1 MLEVNA
7 INKLSTV
14 VKLTYKDP
22 NPQKAEKILN
32 QVIKAYNQKAVND
45 RNNLAENTLR
55 FIEQRMNN
63 VEKELNNLEIEIQ
76 EFRSSQ
82 GVVDISEQG
91 KLYLENVGDYDR
103 QIADINR
110 QISVLRKVE
119 KYVISKKNRGGLVPS
134 TIGINDP
141 VLSQLLEKL
150 YNSEIEYEKL
160 KKTTG
165 ANNPILLSITN
176 EINKIR
182 PSILENIRSHKSN
195 LNASLGNLS
204 LNSDKSNSELKNLPE
219 KERAL
224 LAISRKKAIKNELFV
239 FLQQKREE
247 TALSYAPNEGDSRIV
262 DFAQTSP
269 SPVSPKKSIFYI
281 MALVAAFGLGLAFII
296 GKEMLNSKIL
306 FRTEI
311 ENHTSIPVISE
322 LPYVYYEK
330 NKNVK
335 KTFEDFSK
343 EKIKFVINKLS
354 FGKLL
359 NEPSVEEVAKQ
370 PGEAILPDHFRQLGV
385 ELGLYDKE
393 FSKQKIL
400 VTSSIPGEGK
410 SYVSANLALS
420 IALTGKKTAL
430 VDMDLRKEGVS
441 GIFNLENK
449 PGISNMLTSEL
460 SPESIKHKEEGD
472 LYIFP
477 SGEKSLNSSELL
489 TNEKLVQFFTGL
501 KQEFDAIIIDYGWQ
515 TLDGARGYAYTGDW
529 NPDRIDDMPKFVDG
543 LHDMGTDVLLWY
555 SVPFVGKHAKNYERF
570 KGKYLYE
577 WESQGTFVLDPRY
590 PEVREFI
597 ITTYEKALID
607 WKLDGFKFDFLGF
620 FRPGK
625 DTKLTKE
632 DGRDYASVDFAVD
645 DLMTQVMARL
655 RNIDPEIMIEFRQP
669 YIGPLMRKY
678 GNMFRASDCPNMA
691 VINRVRT
698 ANVRLLAGKSAVHA
712 DPIIWNNE
720 DPVEVAALQIL
731 NPFFAV
737 PQISVKLK
745 LLPGNHKKM
754 LAFWMHYWKS
764 NRKTLLDEGFFP
776 KDPEALFPT
785 ISAGSNEKMI
795 TAIYNDIFVEHN
807 YEESP
812 KNIDIINVRKNSN
825 VMILNSKNYGSYN
838 YKIYDCMGQIAE
850 SGTTNLKKGAQHFK
864 VPPSGLLSFERK

>member
-1 MLEVNA
+1 MNKIIQCSLLVFMFCYQVKAQNNNKNIDYTVKSEMIKFSADSIVVDGDLGDFKIELTSTKLENGLDLVKIKLVSDKANTPPKFTLKWKVLSNDIYKFWNPDYTVDQVNFYYNS
-7 INKLSTV
+7 ISSSSTRHAPV
-14 VKLTYKDP
+14 ISFMDKEDTNRFTFALADG
-22 NPQKAEKILN
+22 LN
-32 QVIKAYNQKAVND
+32 QVKLDAGIVEEDVSFHCSLTFFEKENPPLKSYETELLIDRRAKPFYNTLNDITDWWSKQTNYKPAYAPDAAKVPMYSTWYNFHQNITVETM
-45 RNNLAENTLR
+45 LAEC
-55 FIEQRMNN
+55 
-63 VEKELNNLEIEIQ
+63 K
-76 EFRSSQ
+76 
-82 GVVDISEQG
+82 
-91 KLYLENVGDYDR
+91 
-103 QIADINR
+103 
-110 QISVLRKVE
+110 
-119 KYVISKKNRGGLVPS
+119 
-134 TIGINDP
+134 
-141 VLSQLLEKL
+141 
-150 YNSEIEYEKL
+150 
-160 KKTTG
+160 
-165 ANNPILLSITN
+165 
-176 EINKIR
+176 
-182 PSILENIRSHKSN
+182 
-195 LNASLGNLS
+195 
-204 LNSDKSNSELKNLPE
+204 
-219 KERAL
+219 
-224 LAISRKKAIKNELFV
+224 
-239 FLQQKREE
+239 
-247 TALSYAPNEGDSRIV
+247 
-262 DFAQTSP
+262 
-269 SPVSPKKSIFYI
+269 
-281 MALVAAFGLGLAFII
+281 
-296 GKEMLNSKIL
+296 
-306 FRTEI
+306 
-311 ENHTSIPVISE
+311 
-322 LPYVYYEK
+322 
-330 NKNVK
+330 
-335 KTFEDFSK
+335 
-343 EKIKFVINKLS
+343 
-354 FGKLL
+354 
-359 NEPSVEEVAKQ
+359 
-370 PGEAILPDHFRQLGV
+370 
-385 ELGLYDKE
+385 
-393 FSKQKIL
+393 
-400 VTSSIPGEGK
+400 EGK
-410 SYVSANLALS
+410 KY
-420 IALTGKKTAL
+420 
-430 VDMDLRKEGVS
+430 
-441 GIFNLENK
+441 GI
-449 PGISNMLTSEL
+449 
-460 SPESIKHKEEGD
+460 
-472 LYIFP
+472 
-477 SGEKSLNSSELL
+477 
-489 TNEKLVQFFTGL
+489 
-501 KQEFDAIIIDYGWQ
+501 DAIIIDDGWQ

-529 NPDRIDDMPKFVDG
+529 NPDRIDDMPKFVEG

-745 LLPGNHKKM
+745 LLPENHKKM
-754 LAFWMHYWKS
+754 LAFWMPYWKK
-764 NRKTLLDEGFFP
+764 NRKALLDEGFFP

-825 VMILNSKNYGSYN
+825 VLILNSKNYGSYN